1 MRIEALGY
9 AAGVLALY
17 QLYVTL
23 RVLFARGY
31 TGPQKAMQCALI
43 WLLPL
48 AGALLCH
55 GLLGSDARISA
66 RRDRAFIPDGGAN
79 PPGIGAGTPPL

>member
-1 MRIEALGY
+1 MSIETLCY

-17 QLYVTL
+17 QFYVML

-31 TGPQKAMQCALI
+31 TGTQKAMQSAII

-55 GLLGSDARISA
+55 GLLGSDERISE
-66 RRDRAFIPDGGAN
+66 RRDRAFIRDGGDN
-79 PPGIGAGTPPL
+79 PPGMGPGAPPV